1 MISSKSIEE
10 IKKIIKYKFKNKQ
23 NLKNSLSHPSINKKI
38 KVKKNIV
45 NEFERLEFLGD
56 RVLGIIISNKL
67 IELYPHEK
75 VGILDKKFSNLVNKN
90 TCYNVGK
97 KLKLNEFVLVGNS
110 KKKILKIENKIIS
123 DICESIIGAIYLDK
137 GLKVANEFILNF
149 WKDYLKIS
157 NEAIVDA
164 KTKLQEFSLKKYK
177 KLPSYNLIS
186 STGPRHKP
194 IFKVGVKL
202 QNSKLYIAE
211 GSSKKDAEQNAA
223 VSFLNDNFKK

>member
-1 MISSKSIEE
+1 ME
-10 IKKIIKYKFKNKQ
+10 IK
-23 NLKNSLSHPSINKKI
+23 INKLQKI
-38 KVKKNIV
+38 LNIKFNNSNILTQAITHKSYDSKKNYEI
-45 NEFERLEFLGD
+45 LEFLGD
-56 RVLGIIISNKL
+56 RVLGITISNKL
-67 IELYPHEK
+67 IELYPNEK

-110 KKKILKIENKIIS
+110 KNKILKIENKIIS

-164 KTKLQEFSLKKYK
+164 KTKLQEFSLKKFKTLPEYK
-177 KLPSYNLIS
+177 IVSN
-186 STGPRHKP
+186 TGPRHKP
-194 IFKVGVKL
+194 YFKVGVRIK
-202 QNSKLYIAE
+202 NTKFIFSS
-211 GSSKKDAEQNAA
+211 GTSKKNAEQSAA
-223 VSFLNDNFKK
+223 KTLLKNLNLS